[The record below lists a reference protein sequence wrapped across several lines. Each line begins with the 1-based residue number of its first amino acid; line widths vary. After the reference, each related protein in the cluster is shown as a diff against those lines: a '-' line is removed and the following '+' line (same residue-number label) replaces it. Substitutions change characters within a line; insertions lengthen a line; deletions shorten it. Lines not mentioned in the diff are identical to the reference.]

1 MTKPKFKIGD
11 IVSFKN
17 ESSYNPANKVTTIGK
32 IESIN
37 IFNGRD
43 ITYSP
48 AKGETM
54 PRSLKGKVSYCISA
68 HSLIMDEN
76 DIKLYKI
83 EEEENEIRER
93 SSMQSK
99 GADKKGRRSKEN

>member
-54 PRSLKGKVSYCISA
+54 PRSLKGKVSYVISG
-68 HSLIMDEN
+68 HSLIRDETEL
-76 DIKLYKI
+76 KLYKA
-83 EEEENEIRER
+83 EE
-93 SSMQSK
+93 
-99 GADKKGRRSKEN
+99 D